1 MKLNKLTLALSLA
14 LFALPMAVMAQE
26 AATTD
31 EQSAEQAAE
40 AADAQQAPEA
50 AQEAEMQEH
59 AMEAQEPAE
68 EAPADE
74 AAGEEA
80 ESNLSWN
87 LSLTSDY
94 VFRGVTQ
101 TDRDP
106 ALQGGA
112 DYKFGSSGWY
122 IGVWGS
128 NVDFV
133 DPIGPD
139 IEVDTYVGY
148 NTDLNDSWNFDAGL
162 YRYNY
167 IGENDGYGNIDY
179 NELIGKL
186 TYKEWLTFTLAYS
199 DDYVNSGDS
208 EIYYNVAGSWDIGH
222 GFSLNAGVG
231 YTDIDNTDG
240 LTDWNIGV
248 SRSFGPIEAALN
260 YYDTDADGPR
270 LSDAVVLSLSIGG

>member
-26 AATTD
+26 AATTED
-31 EQSAEQAAE
+31 QPATAQPMEEM
-40 AADAQQAPEA
+40 DAQQAPEA
-50 AQEAEMQEH
+50 AQEP
-59 AMEAQEPAE
+59 AMEEQAAPAAEQAPAE
-68 EAPADE
+68 EAPA
-74 AAGEEA
+74 AEEP

-94 VFRGVTQ
+94 VFRGVSQ
-101 TDRDP
+101 TNRDP

-122 IGVWGS
+122 VGVWGS
-128 NVDFV
+128 NVDFN

-139 IEVDTYVGY
+139 LEVDTYVGY

-162 YRYNY
+162 FRYNY
-167 IGENDGYGNIDY
+167 IGENSGYGNIDY

-186 TYKEWLTFTLAYS
+186 TYDKWLTFTLAYS
-199 DDYVNSGDS
+199 NDYVNTGDT
-208 EIYYNVAGSWDIGH
+208 EFYYHVGGNWELGH

-248 SRSFGPIEAALN
+248 SRSFGPVNAALN